1 MKDFWNNILE
11 FSQTTT
17 ARVGKQLMEYFGK
30 VQADNK
36 ADGSLVT
43 KADKLAD
50 NEIIKAI
57 KSQFTN
63 HGVLSEEND
72 KIFPDNEWCWIV

>member
-1 MKDFWNNILE
+1 MNNFFKTILE

-17 ARVGKQLMEYFGK
+17 TRIGKQLMQDFGK

-43 KADKLAD
+43 KADKWAD
-50 NEIIKAI
+50 DEIRKAI
-57 KSQFTN
+57 KSQFPN

-72 KIFPDNEWCWIV
+72 KIF